1 MNEFRFLAPD
11 GRYGTVSAEN
21 FSSVYSAGGIP
32 VEAMPEVD
40 VMSPDGMLS
49 TVRHEKASELIK
61 TQGYKLATTPR
72 PLRFA
77 SPDGRTGTVKVGLES
92 AALRQGGTL
101 LLKELDV
108 NKPLK
113 IDLPRDPKIAQEPAE
128 SPMSNWFGPVPKDPS
143 SLKGWKDYQ
152 SIQARNK
159 KGRAGFLEGLSPDLT
174 NIPFAGAAIAA
185 IDAGKVAVTAQN
197 LKNGKPVSDQ
207 DVLDLNL
214 FLAKQERKPT
224 PRCWERPETSSST

>member
-49 TVRHEKASELIK
+49 TLRHEKASELIK
-61 TQGYKLATTPR
+61 TQGYKLAMQPR

-92 AALRQGGTL
+92 AALGQGGTL
-101 LLKELDV
+101 LLKELDG
-108 NKPLK
+108 NKPY
-113 IDLPRDPKIAQEPAE
+113 LPQLPKAQVEDPV
-128 SPMSNWFGPVPKDPS
+128 SPFSEWFGPVPKNPE
-143 SLKGWKDYQ
+143 SLKGWDDYVELLEK
-152 SIQARNK
+152 NK
-159 KGRAGFLEGLSPDLT
+159 AGRMGALEAIKPTSKMIPYAEIGRAH
-174 NIPFAGAAIAA
+174 
-185 IDAGKVAVTAQN
+185 V
-197 LKNGKPVSDQ
+197 
-207 DVLDLNL
+207 
-214 FLAKQERKPT
+214 
-224 PRCWERPETSSST
+224 